1 MCEQLYMNIFLY
13 LVYLGWYDTLYLSS
27 LNTVDPPNVYE

>member
-13 LVYLGWYDTLYLSS
+13 LVYLDWSDTLYLSS

>member
-1 MCEQLYMNIFLY
+1 MNNFIYEYFLY